1 MEKKSIKEVLK
12 VLSQPETKKRLRMVV
27 INHHQEDK
35 KVEAYC
41 DITLQNPTFPTDM
54 IVLKSSDKNDF
65 CNELYAISCA
75 GSIPM
80 SILKDLFD
88 FIGYDL
94 NKIYE

>member
-27 INHHQEDK
+27 INHHQEQGK
-35 KVEAYC
+35 ETGC
-41 DITLQNPTFPTDM
+41 DITLQKPTSPTDM
-54 IVLKSSDKNDF
+54 VVLKSSDKNDF
-65 CNELYAISCA
+65 CNELYAISCT

-80 SILKDLFD
+80 STLKDLFD